1 MTFRF
6 LIVGQGL
13 AGSSFA
19 CEAVARGHRVLLVDP
34 SPEDNASH
42 IAAGMINPI
51 LGQRLNLSWRF
62 ETLFPLAEQ
71 FYAAHA
77 PSAWHPIPLVRWFR
91 HEEQQQRWLSK
102 RDSKELRSHWT
113 PYSGAPHSA
122 FRCPGAAWL
131 STQTFLQT
139 TSRHLPI
146 RRSLLDPS
154 SLQVREDEIRWGEV
168 SADYVV
174 FAEGSGALRNPWFS
188 RLPLRMAK
196 GEILDLELESF
207 SLSEIHSGEKW
218 ILPLPDQGSFRA
230 GSTYNWEDPSPVP
243 TSQANFEILEGTRR
257 FLPTGQTPRV
267 RQQSAGHRP
276 MLDRGRPVIGP
287 HPNEPRFLLINGLGA
302 KGALL
307 APFVAKELM
316 DHLETKRPIDPEIAI
331 HRFPL

>member
-1 MTFRF
+1 
-6 LIVGQGL
+6 
-13 AGSSFA
+13 
-19 CEAVARGHRVLLVDP
+19 
-34 SPEDNASH
+34 
-42 IAAGMINPI
+42 
-51 LGQRLNLSWRF
+51 
-62 ETLFPLAEQ
+62 
-71 FYAAHA
+71 
-77 PSAWHPIPLVRWFR
+77 
-91 HEEQQQRWLSK
+91 
-102 RDSKELRSHWT
+102 
-113 PYSGAPHSA
+113 
-122 FRCPGAAWL
+122 
-131 STQTFLQT
+131 LQT